1 MGTVFSIGLIQRF
14 LVRLMSA
21 VGLIGQMDHMG
32 QTIS

>member
-14 LVRLMSA
+14 LVRLMSP